1 MSKEQKS
8 KEYAD
13 WLHKNLEEQL
23 GHKCAKHDMYYRNGD
38 IQQAFDVGWDEALKS
53 QWVNA
58 DESLPYFD
66 DAESIENKKRY
77 IVRTMY
83 VGTTNE
89 ISYNMAYMRSRYK
102 FNVETDRIKVT
113 HWMPIPSFDEILEA
127 NKDVLKR
134 LKDK

>member
-1 MSKEQKS
+1 
-8 KEYAD
+8 
-13 WLHKNLEEQL
+13 
-23 GHKCAKHDMYYRNGD
+23 MYYRRGD
-38 IQQAFDVGWDEALKS
+38 IQQAFEVGWDEALKS

-58 DESLPYFD
+58 DESLPDFD
-66 DAESIENKKRY
+66 NVESIENKKRY

-102 FNVETDRIKVT
+102 FNVETDRVKVT

-134 LKDK
+134 LK